1 MDSLQNNSSLVD
13 LLNTFGKDGEF
24 HKDVIKLKDSIDS
37 LTKTLVGRAGG
48 KKDTESEETDKSE
61 EAPTKTLMGNL
72 KDFGRGFKDGILGKK
87 EMPITPKSSK
97 ALPVQD
103 DGSNK
108 VLSDMVDVLKIISED
123 KIQLKIL
130 SEISTIK
137 NLFSNS
143 VAARTIEP
151 NNETEKQEDR
161 EKLAEAIARRLSELD
176 VFGGDGPGG
185 FFDRAGKEKGNPKK
199 PSGPKMPKIPTPS
212 GKQIASAAAALAAA
226 AGVPE
231 IATAVA
237 VTGAVSLG
245 ANAADE
251 VMGKIGINED
261 NAGKRLQEYP
271 KDLDAVQNKIIDIAT
286 PGIGLINDFSQ
297 GVETAASDLGA
308 AETKQALTR
317 KRIEAN
323 FARVNDIINGLKENK
338 DLTDDQKNKILELER
353 QRQIIVDNILYERE
367 NKDAATQAST
377 RSVEPKPAEASPA
390 APTQMHSKEAIA
402 EEELAKE
409 ATRKLN
415 SKKSAPANITPKEKD
430 NIGMAESSDAEAAKK
445 PLVEIKPVT
454 NEEKPVPAGPDIV
467 PAESSKSAD
476 QLSQM
481 TGENSQ
487 LQENSRS
494 LSAAPISITSNQSS
508 SNDST
513 ELDLEKITPYS
524 NYRTFDRWQYSRSG
538 DYDHA

>member
-24 HKDVIKLKDSIDS
+24 HKDVTKLKDSIDS

-72 KDFGRGFKDGILGKK
+72 KDFGRGFKDSILGKK
-87 EMPITPKSSK
+87 EMPIATKSSK

-103 DGSNK
+103 DGPNK

-143 VAARTIEP
+143 ADARTIEP

-176 VFGGDGPGG
+176 VFGGNTSADIL
-185 FFDRAGKEKGNPKK
+185 GKG
-199 PSGPKMPKIPTPS
+199 
-212 GKQIASAAAALAAA
+212 AAA
-226 AGVPE
+226 AGL
-231 IATAVA
+231 AGAAKFLGRAAV
-237 VTGAVSLG
+237 G
-245 ANAADE
+245 
-251 VMGKIGINED
+251 
-261 NAGKRLQEYP
+261 
-271 KDLDAVQNKIIDIAT
+271 
-286 PGIGLINDFSQ
+286 
-297 GVETAASDLGA
+297 TAAIYAGGQVVDATVGALGTNKDSNGKELPDIPKELDDIQGKELEILDPTYSKLGTFSRA
-308 AETKQALTR
+308 QDWLHGFMGMSETKKAEVRQRT
-317 KRIEAN
+317 E
-323 FARVNDIINGLKENK
+323 KEYAMLDEKIKNLDK
-338 DLTDDQKNKILELER
+338 NTNITSDQKKKVFELEK
-353 QRQIIVDNILYERE
+353 QRQIILENILYERE
-367 NKDAATQAST
+367 KKDAATQTETPPQST
-377 RSVEPKPAEASPA
+377 RSVEPTRTEPASSA
-390 APTQMHSKEAIA
+390 APESALVEPKQVHSKEAIEEEKLA
-402 EEELAKE
+402 EE
-409 ATRKLN
+409 ATQKLR
-415 SKKSAPANITPKEKD
+415 SKKSTPAKITPKEKD
-430 NIGMAESSDAEAAKK
+430 NIGMAESRDAEAAKK

-524 NYRTFDRWQYSRSG
+524 NYGTFDRWQYSRSG